1 MAQQTAGINSRMIPE
16 GLTRRWPLLSAAER
30 DAVLRVLDRGTLSG
44 ALAPEVKALEEEFA
58 AFTGARHCL
67 TTNSGTSALHVAVSA
82 AGIGPGDEVITSAFT
97 FLASALAVLH
107 HNAIPVFADIDPVT
121 FNLSPAEVERRI
133 TPRTRAIIPV
143 HIHGMPADMDQILE
157 LARKHNL
164 VVIEDAAQAHGATY
178 KGRQAGTMGKF
189 GAFSVQSSK
198 NLSAGEGGLLITND
212 AELYR
217 KANSVRQF
225 GEEAADTGLA
235 GVNPDRPLDDMRDY
249 NAVTV
254 GWMYRMSELTAAV
267 GRCQLARLRE
277 FNENARH
284 NAALLTERLQH
295 IDLLTPPSVPPDR
308 TSVFHKYRV
317 RLHPERLEAGLD
329 PRRFRN
335 AVLKGLIREGVE
347 AVLWQVIPVPSQI
360 LFQKQEGYGRGCPWS
375 CQNSPVRYAAEEY
388 PVTKALLE
396 NSLVVGSQ
404 SAPLAGQPAELMR
417 YYADA
422 FERIFSDRD
431 RLIQMTRAEP

>member
-1 MAQQTAGINSRMIPE
+1 MPQQTAGVASRLVPD

-30 DAVLRVLDRGTLSG
+30 EAVLRVLDRGTLSG
-44 ALAPEVKALEEEFA
+44 ALAPEVKAFEQEFA
-58 AFTGARHCL
+58 AFTGAAHCL

-121 FNLSPAEVERRI
+121 FNLDPAEVARKI
-133 TPRTRAIIPV
+133 TPRTKAIIPV
-143 HIHGMPADMDQILE
+143 HIHGMPADMDEILE

-164 VVIEDAAQAHGATY
+164 VVIEDAAQSHGASY
-178 KGRQAGTMGKF
+178 KGRQAGTLGHF

-198 NLSAGEGGLLITND
+198 NLSAGEGGLLITD
-212 AELYR
+212 DPELYR
-217 KANSVRQF
+217 KANSMRQF
-225 GEEAADTGLA
+225 GEEAADTSLA
-235 GVNPDRPLDDMRDY
+235 GVDPNRPLDDMRDY

-254 GWMYRMSELTAAV
+254 GWMYRMNELTAAV
-267 GRCQLARLRE
+267 GRCQLSRLKE
-277 FNENARH
+277 FNDNARR
-284 NAALLTERLQH
+284 NAELLTERLRR
-295 IDLLTPPSVPPDR
+295 IDLVTPPTVPADR

-335 AVLKGLIREGVE
+335 VVLKSLIQEGVE

-375 CQNSPVRYAAEEY
+375 CQKSPVRYAEEEY

-396 NSLVVGSQ
+396 NSVVVGSQ
-404 SAPLAGQPAELMR
+404 SAPLAGQPADLMR

-422 FERIFSDRD
+422 FDRVFSDTD
-431 RLIQMTRAEP
+431 RLIRLTRAEP